1 MVRIK
6 NRIHAFVS
14 SQKDSQ
20 CHRYAFSQ
28 SERIKILFQEN
39 ETRKAGVTLL
49 LTKEPSRPNYSEKDE
64 EGHFVL
70 MTRTVH
76 PENITSMGQS

>member
-1 MVRIK
+1 MTTMSQLKDTAYMVRIK

-28 SERIKILFQEN
+28 SERIEKLFQEN

-49 LTKEPSRPNYSEKDE
+49 LTKEPSRPN
-64 EGHFVL
+64 
-70 MTRTVH
+70 
-76 PENITSMGQS
+76 